1 MILLGFLAL
10 LYLEYHLISP
20 KKSRHPG
27 VLHSSPLWVTP
38 VLIRLTGSRRLPSLA
53 VIETSQKCG
62 QGCVLSFS
70 LLSGSWGS
78 VVGERTCLMSALT
91 CVLPLRGAAV
101 KGGAEAALR
110 YIRRQIAS
118 YFRGL
123 KRFKHN
129 YGLIVVGLLTHNCF
143 QSDLSF
149 FSQALWLLWAKIQ
162 EKASVL
168 QMQALK
174 VTKDHSNLCCNES
187 GQSNYVSA
195 GLSTFLTT

>member
-1 MILLGFLAL
+1 M
-10 LYLEYHLISP
+10 
-20 KKSRHPG
+20 
-27 VLHSSPLWVTP
+27 
-38 VLIRLTGSRRLPSLA
+38 
-53 VIETSQKCG
+53 
-62 QGCVLSFS
+62 LSFS

-110 YIRRQIAS
+110 YVLRQIAS
-118 YFRGL
+118 YFRGW
-123 KRFKHN
+123 KSFKHN
-129 YGLIVVGLLTHNCF
+129 YCLIVVGLLTPNCF
-143 QSDLSF
+143 QSDLSYF
-149 FSQALWLLWAKIQ
+149 FQALWLLCLNFLSKNP

-168 QMQALK
+168 PTQALK

-187 GQSNYVSA
+187 SQSNYVSA